1 MPISVRIGDTLK
13 REPTHTC
20 HPNPKELIRKFR
32 EELERREENNGS
44 VVRAEFVPKDVAL
57 VSDKQRRF
65 IVEWCHQVPVLAFNC
80 GNYDLNLIKEHF
92 KELLASTTGKAQ
104 IEKKKANTTASASL
118 TLSTIWAR
126 APFKNVSM
134 RKPGRK

>member
-1 MPISVRIGDTLK
+1 MPISVGIGDTLK

-20 HPNPKELIRKFR
+20 DPNPKELIRKFR
-32 EELERREENNGS
+32 EELERREEINPS
-44 VVRAEFVPKDVAL
+44 VVRSEFVPKDVAL

-92 KELLASTTGKAQ
+92 EELLANTTGKAQ
-104 IEKKKANTTASASL
+104 IEKKQTRRL
-118 TLSTIWAR
+118 LLR
-126 APFKNVSM
+126 
-134 RKPGRK
+134 

>member
-1 MPISVRIGDTLK
+1 MPISVGIGDTLK

-20 HPNPKELIRKFR
+20 YPNPKELIRKFR
-32 EELERREENNGS
+32 EELERCEENNRS

-65 IVEWCHQVPVLAFNC
+65 LVEWCHQVPVLAFNC

-92 KELLASTTGKAQ
+92 KELLAKTTGKAQ
-104 IEKKKANTTASASL
+104 IEKKAKTTASASL
-118 TLSTIWAR
+118 TLSTILAR
-126 APFKNVSM
+126 APFKKSN
-134 RKPGRK
+134 